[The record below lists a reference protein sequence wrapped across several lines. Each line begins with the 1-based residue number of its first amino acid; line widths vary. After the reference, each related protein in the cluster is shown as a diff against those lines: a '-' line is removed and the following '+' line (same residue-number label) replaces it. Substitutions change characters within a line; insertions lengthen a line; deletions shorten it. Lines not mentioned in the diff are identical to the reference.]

1 MLRTTRNPDPQ
12 RLSIGFRNFRYRITR
27 ELTGKDIE
35 DNVLEHHLISLNKP
49 RRSPS
54 SLHPRPSFS
63 ISEGLMVAACS
74 RWPAGSMSSSL
85 TSLLRLSSHTSAGRS
100 GKLGSKLGS

>member
-1 MLRTTRNPDPQ
+1 MSGSGREGKERKGKERKRERKCFGVVLRTTRNPDPQ

-49 RRSPS
+49 R
-54 SLHPRPSFS
+54 SLEDLLAPFIHGRPS
-63 ISEGLMVAACS
+63 A
-74 RWPAGSMSSSL
+74 
-85 TSLLRLSSHTSAGRS
+85 SARG
-100 GKLGSKLGS
+100 